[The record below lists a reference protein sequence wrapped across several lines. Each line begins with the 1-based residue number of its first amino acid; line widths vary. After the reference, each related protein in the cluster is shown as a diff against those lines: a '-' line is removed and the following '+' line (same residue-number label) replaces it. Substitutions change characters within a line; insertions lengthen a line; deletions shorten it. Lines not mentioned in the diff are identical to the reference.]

1 MTPQTN
7 KTEVRMSSFNLRL
20 SEETMKKVR
29 EEAKKEDRSINK
41 MIETLLK
48 RQLGK

>member
-1 MTPQTN
+1 
-7 KTEVRMSSFNLRL
+7 MSSFNLRL